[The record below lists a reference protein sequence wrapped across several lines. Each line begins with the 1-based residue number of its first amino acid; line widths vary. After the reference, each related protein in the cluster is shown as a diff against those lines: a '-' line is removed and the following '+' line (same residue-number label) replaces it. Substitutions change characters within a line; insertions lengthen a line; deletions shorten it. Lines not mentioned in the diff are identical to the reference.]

1 MHKMYHNVRTG
12 MRAGGREE
20 GGKGG
25 RAGMWKGGGR
35 ELARPAQA
43 GRGEGGFA
51 FGVCACF

>member
-51 FGVCACF
+51 FGVCASF